1 MATIQ
6 VPNLPTQYPRHNTA
20 LGNMIVE
27 RYQLPVT
34 AAGLVN
40 GVDIATGDVIIL
52 GILPAG
58 WRLMP
63 QFAKIVVSDAF
74 GTGVTGTVGFAYI
87 DGVDDTAV
95 PQDADYFLL
104 SNTLAATV
112 ALSGN
117 NTAVTAVTLPKSAYL
132 TVTLGGTSHDAS
144 AAAMDVYICAV
155 NSGLL

>member
-6 VPNLPTQYPRHNTA
+6 VPNLATQHPRHNTA

-27 RYQLPVT
+27 RYQLQVT
-34 AAGLVN
+34 AGLVN

-104 SNTLAATV
+104 SNTLAAR
-112 ALSGN
+112 
-117 NTAVTAVTLPKSAYL
+117 PMMKSATKRRYARGSGKVL
-132 TVTLGGTSHDAS
+132 TSARSARGVPSDPINRSERSTLAS
-144 AAAMDVYICAV
+144 CRA
-155 NSGLL
+155 SFP

>member
-6 VPNLPTQYPRHNTA
+6 VQNLPTQHPRHNTA

-27 RYQLPVT
+27 RYQLQVT
-34 AAGLVN
+34 AGLVN

-87 DGVDDTAV
+87 DGVDDAAV

-112 ALSGN
+112 ALDGN

-155 NSGLL
+155 NAGLL

>member
-6 VPNLPTQYPRHNTA
+6 VPNLATQHPRHNTA

-27 RYQLPVT
+27 RYQLQVT
-34 AAGLVN
+34 AGLVN

-87 DGVDDTAV
+87 DGVDDPAV

-112 ALSGN
+112 SLSGN

-155 NSGLL
+155 NAGLL

>member
-6 VPNLPTQYPRHNTA
+6 VQNLQTQYPRHNTS

-27 RYQLPVT
+27 RYQLQVT
-34 AAGLVN
+34 AGLAN

-95 PQDADYFLL
+95 PQDADYFML

>member
-6 VPNLPTQYPRHNTA
+6 VPNLATQHPRHNAA

-27 RYQLPVT
+27 RYQLQVT
-34 AAGLVN
+34 AGLVN

-112 ALSGN
+112 SLSGN

-155 NSGLL
+155 NAGLL

>member
-6 VPNLPTQYPRHNTA
+6 VPNLATQYPRHNTA

-27 RYQLPVT
+27 RYQLAVT
-34 AAGLVN
+34 AGLVN

-112 ALSGN
+112 ALDGN

>member
-6 VPNLPTQYPRHNTA
+6 VPNLATQHPRHNTA

-27 RYQLPVT
+27 RYQLQVT
-34 AAGLVN
+34 AGLVN

-104 SNTLAATV
+104 SNTLASTV
-112 ALSGN
+112 SLSGN

-155 NSGLL
+155 NAGLL

>member
-6 VPNLPTQYPRHNTA
+6 VPNLATQYPRHNTA

-27 RYQLPVT
+27 RYQLQVT
-34 AAGLVN
+34 AGLVN

-112 ALSGN
+112 ALDGN
-117 NTAVTAVTLPKSAYL
+117 NTAVTAVRLPKSAYL

>member
-6 VPNLPTQYPRHNTA
+6 VPNLATQHPRHNTA

-27 RYQLPVT
+27 RYQLQVT
-34 AAGLVN
+34 AGLVN

-87 DGVDDTAV
+87 DGVDDPAV

-112 ALSGN
+112 SLSGN

>member
-6 VPNLPTQYPRHNTA
+6 VQNLQTQYPRHNTS

-27 RYQLPVT
+27 RYQLQVT
-34 AAGLVN
+34 AVLAN

-95 PQDADYFLL
+95 PQDADYFML

-112 ALSGN
+112 ALSGH

>member
-6 VPNLPTQYPRHNTA
+6 VQNSPTHHPRHNTA

-27 RYQLPVT
+27 RYQLQVT
-34 AAGLVN
+34 AGLVN

-95 PQDADYFLL
+95 PQDADYFML

>member
-6 VPNLPTQYPRHNTA
+6 VQNLQTQHPRHNTA

-27 RYQLPVT
+27 RYQLQVT
-34 AAGLVN
+34 AGLVN

-112 ALSGN
+112 ALDGN

>member
-1 MATIQ
+1 MATIK

-27 RYQLPVT
+27 RYQLQVT
-34 AAGLVN
+34 AGLVN

-87 DGVDDTAV
+87 DRVDDPAV

-112 ALSGN
+112 SLDGN

-155 NSGLL
+155 NAGLL

>member
-6 VPNLPTQYPRHNTA
+6 VPNLATQYPRHNTA

-27 RYQLPVT
+27 RYQLQVT
-34 AAGLVN
+34 AGLVN

-112 ALSGN
+112 ALDGN

>member
-6 VPNLPTQYPRHNTA
+6 VPNLATQHPRHNTA

-34 AAGLVN
+34 AGLVN

-87 DGVDDTAV
+87 DGVDDPAV

-112 ALSGN
+112 ALDGN

-155 NSGLL
+155 NAGLL

>member
-6 VPNLPTQYPRHNTA
+6 VPNLATQHPRHNTA

-27 RYQLPVT
+27 RYQLQVT
-34 AAGLVN
+34 AGLVN

-112 ALSGN
+112 SLSGN

-155 NSGLL
+155 NAGLL